1 MSRLRRIAT
10 HDRIFFV
17 TTNVLRP
24 RLPLSEAERDTV
36 LHVVASQHARGAF
49 WLYGYVVMPDH
60 LHLLLRP
67 HNADLSE
74 GIRAIKSITAVRV
87 MRHRDDRGPLW
98 QPRYFDNIV
107 RHVGELWKKLEYIHN
122 NPLAAELVARADEW
136 RWSSFRA
143 YLPTGAAPIP
153 IDKFDLPVDE
163 HALLW
168 PAL

>member
-1 MSRLRRIAT
+1 
-10 HDRIFFV
+10 
-17 TTNVLRP
+17 
-24 RLPLSEAERDTV
+24 
-36 LHVVASQHARGAF
+36 
-49 WLYGYVVMPDH
+49 MPDH